1 MDKAQM
7 IDNIIGMLNDAGR
20 MLVSGQPLAWG
31 QMTAGAVQQ
40 LAALKAQLQE
50 EEKCEQ

>member
-1 MDKAQM
+1 MDKMQM
-7 IDNIIGMLNDAGR
+7 IDTIIGMLNDAGR

-50 EEKCEQ
+50 DEKCEQ